1 MSGTSMAAPHVSGLA
16 ALIWARG
23 KCTSNTCVRGA
34 IESTA
39 DKIAGS
45 GVFWKYGR
53 VNYANALR

>member
-1 MSGTSMAAPHVSGLA
+1 MRWASFS
-16 ALIWARG
+16 ALVWAWG

-53 VNYANALR
+53 INYANALR